1 MHQAPPACPGSLR
14 VSALAVSPRQ
24 GLAASTRAGME
35 LTHTSRWCGWRLR
48 RGWEPERRRRNS
60 GERCRPWTGVRG
72 SWGGARGATRLTS
85 QRPGLWQQKDPQR

>member
-48 RGWEPERRRRNS
+48 RGWEPERRHAEIQVS
-60 GERCRPWTGVRG
+60 DV
-72 SWGGARGATRLTS
+72 
-85 QRPGLWQQKDPQR
+85 GLGQG